1 LSYAATAGYA
11 PSGSKA
17 EPWRNGLW
25 VVLSAGLLYCL
36 LHATLRL
43 ALSSNLP
50 QDDVT
55 ANILAQT
62 LEPGYLPRQ
71 PPLYEWLLWTVQRV
85 AGPTLPSFLFIK
97 YGLLTVTFGFLYLI
111 GFRIF
116 AERNWAILAAVSPLL
131 LYQIGWNLHEGV
143 THTMVMTC
151 AVAASFWAFMHV
163 VERGRA
169 GDYILFGVF
178 VGLGMISKWS
188 FAAFV
193 MALLG
198 SSMLQP
204 RMRQTIFNWRI
215 LLSGAASIIVASLA
229 IYWVVAGHQDLIS
242 VYGQAV
248 APLAPENRFK
258 ATLIGLGLSLFA
270 PLAFLFPLDVILLAL
285 FPRMVRQAAL
295 SIRNAFWLQRAG
307 EVNWERLILNM
318 TIAGFILLM
327 LGALLTG
334 ATHYLERY
342 MHPFFLLTPLWLLAM
357 VERIGPS
364 SRRALIFGVVL
375 VTVTGAVLPLRF
387 YDDLHAMGPQCR
399 KCRVAIPYE
408 GLARSLATRGF
419 HQGTIIA
426 QTRHDAGNLRRYFP
440 QSRIVCLDAPRYAPP
455 LREKATGQVALVLN
469 PKSRP
474 RYLHDA
480 LRQAT
485 ALGATG
491 SKSPETVSVP
501 WQPWPPFSPER
512 SWSWS
517 VLVADLGPTRN

>member
-1 LSYAATAGYA
+1 M
-11 PSGSKA
+11 
-17 EPWRNGLW
+17 
-25 VVLSAGLLYCL
+25 VV
-36 LHATLRL
+36 
-43 ALSSNLP
+43 
-50 QDDVT
+50 
-55 ANILAQT
+55 
-62 LEPGYLPRQ
+62 
-71 PPLYEWLLWTVQRV
+71 V
-85 AGPTLPSFLFIK
+85 AGQARGRADAAELPLHQIWAAD
-97 YGLLTVTFGFLYLI
+97 GDV
-111 GFRIF
+111 RISLSDRISHLRR
-116 AERNWAILAAVSPLL
+116 AELGDPPGSVPAPAVSDRLEAA
-131 LYQIGWNLHEGV
+131 GGRG

-169 GDYILFGVF
+169 GHYILFGVF

-215 LLSGAASIIVASLA
+215 LLSGAASIIVASPA

-342 MHPFFLLTPLWLLAM
+342 MHPFFLLTTLLLLAM

-375 VTVTGAVLPLRF
+375 FTVTGAVLPLRF
-387 YDDLHAMGPQCR
+387 YDDLHAMG
-399 KCRVAIPYE
+399 
-408 GLARSLATRGF
+408 
-419 HQGTIIA
+419 
-426 QTRHDAGNLRRYFP
+426 
-440 QSRIVCLDAPRYAPP
+440 
-455 LREKATGQVALVLN
+455 
-469 PKSRP
+469 
-474 RYLHDA
+474 
-480 LRQAT
+480 
-485 ALGATG
+485 
-491 SKSPETVSVP
+491 
-501 WQPWPPFSPER
+501 
-512 SWSWS
+512 
-517 VLVADLGPTRN
+517 